1 MCVGFSLIAVNRDYS
16 LVAVLRLLTA
26 VASVA
31 AEHRLYGAQASVAAA
46 LGFSCCGFQA
56 VYHRLSS
63 CSAWA

>member
-46 LGFSCCGFQA
+46 LGFNCCGFQA
-56 VYHRLSS
+56 VHHRLSS

>member
-31 AEHRLYGAQASVAAA
+31 AEHRLYGAQASVVVAPG
-46 LGFSCCGFQA
+46 L
-56 VYHRLSS
+56 
-63 CSAWA
+63 